1 MTPDDIKTGGEL
13 SPEET
18 AGTACG
24 ETETA
29 SEETASA
36 TQAAEETASEES
48 ASKAQAEDGA
58 AEEGAE
64 EDYFAPVKVSEKK
77 KRVKRRDLP
86 PAERRRRNIRDII
99 ITATVCGL
107 VLVFFG
113 VLALCSFVGYSGN
126 YDYIDK
132 VNALPEDYSDFEC
145 EYDDELGY
153 YVFSPKDGASAEDF
167 RVLQLTDVHIGAG
180 AFSAKKD
187 RFALQ
192 AVAEIVT
199 KVQPDLVI
207 VTGDVAY
214 PVPFQAGTFDNQ
226 READM
231 FGELMDKL
239 GVYWTVVFGNHDT
252 EAYSLHD
259 RDDIGAY
266 YAEKATSGEWE
277 KCLFRV
283 NPKDYEGLSGVGNN
297 MILLEDESGRIVHSF
312 VTIDSHSYTDGDYF
326 GIAWK
331 YDNIK
336 DDQVRWYVKEIIR
349 LSEESGYAVEND
361 EYIASTVYFHIPLR
375 EYGVYW
381 NEYKDNRYKD
391 TANVHYMQGKAGESG
406 EKSFPGMYN
415 DILFESMIL
424 YNGQGTFCGH
434 DHYNTYSL
442 SVTETVYYEVDGE
455 GIKVPVEITDNA
467 KATNSASGTIRLTY
481 GMSIDYLAY
490 IGIAKEVVQR
500 GGTEIKVS
508 LDDGGIAVRQRP
520 YVEIAESANGAWY

>member
-18 AGTACG
+18 AGTAPG

-36 TQAAEETASEES
+36 TQTAEETASEES
-48 ASKAQAEDGA
+48 ASKAQTEDGA

-153 YVFSPKDGASAEDF
+153 YVFSPKAGASVEDF
-167 RVLQLTDVHIGAG
+167 RVLQLTDIHIGAG

-192 AVAEIVT
+192 AVAEIVAE
-199 KVQPDLVI
+199 VQPDLVI

-214 PVPFQAGTFDNQ
+214 PVPFQAGTFDNE

-252 EAYSLHD
+252 EAYSLYD

-283 NPKDYEGLSGVGNN
+283 NPKGYEGLSGVGNN

-349 LSEESGYAVEND
+349 LSEASGYAVEND

-375 EYGVYW
+375 EYGVYYSEAK
-381 NEYKDNRYKD
+381 NGSDKA
-391 TANVHYMQGKAGESG
+391 TMLFGKAGESG

-490 IGIAKEVVQR
+490 IGIAKEVEQR

-520 YVEIAESANGAWY
+520 YFGIAESANGAWY